1 MARNPIEIP
10 IASETRAFRQGVES
24 GIIEPLG
31 DAEKALKDLADSRGP
46 EQLERDMRDAQ
57 KATEKLADETRG
69 AARSIERGWQDAY
82 RGSSDAAEKGLGGM
96 QRRTE
101 EVSGEL
107 RQNLGETFSS
117 FRGDLE
123 DLPQIAQDVF
133 GGMAGSVGTLA
144 GSLGLAAGAAGV
156 GLLVAG
162 FQQIEERRQELE
174 DRANN
179 LASAY
184 IEAGTNVMDAIAI
197 ASRTSEIITGD
208 ERDKALEYA
217 NILGTD
223 LPTAARAMAGDVNAL
238 ATVNGIANR
247 ATEDAIDLGN
257 QYNETGKALT
267 STQQTK
273 LNEDLKAVAAAR
285 ELAGVVEDANA
296 KFNDQQAVLKGLITD
311 ADGAAVSVDG
321 LGNRVYELPDG
332 AKIMI
337 DAETGQATTDVAKFR
352 GDADGV
358 IDHLNARQVR
368 MRVTLDDSAVRNYR
382 PPTITIP
389 GQLVAR
395 GTIAQY

>member
-10 IASETRAFRQGVES
+10 IASETGAFEKGVKS
-24 GIIEPLG
+24 GILEPLE
-31 DAEKALKDLADSRGP
+31 DAERALKDLNDAGP
-46 EQLERDMRDAQ
+46 DKLDQQMRDAAKQ
-57 KATEKLADETRG
+57 TGKLKDETRD
-69 AARSIERGWQDAY
+69 AADAIDRDFKRAY
-82 RGSSDAAEKGLGGM
+82 RDAKQSADDGLDGM
-96 QRRTE
+96 SRRTE

-107 RQNLGETFSS
+107 KQNLGETFSS

-144 GSLGLAAGAAGV
+144 GSLGLAAGAAGI

-208 ERDKALEYA
+208 ERDKAKEYA
-217 NILGTD
+217 ELLGTD

-238 ATVNGIANR
+238 AAVNEIANR
-247 ATEDAIDLGN
+247 ATEDAIKLGD
-257 QYNETGKALT
+257 QYNDTGKTLT
-267 STQQTK
+267 STQQSK
-273 LNEDLKAVAAAR
+273 LTEDLKAVAAAR
-285 ELAGVVEDANA
+285 ELNGVVDEANS
-296 KFNDQQAVLKGLITD
+296 KFNDQQGVLKGLIRD
-311 ADGAAVSVDG
+311 ADGAAVSVDE
-321 LGNRVYELPDG
+321 LGNTVYKLPDG
-332 AKIMI
+332 AEIMI
-337 DAETGQATTDVAKFR
+337 DAKTGQATADVSRFR
-352 GDADGV
+352 GDTDGV

-368 MRVTLDDSAVRNYR
+368 MRVALDDSAVRNYR
-382 PPTITIP
+382 PPTLTIP
-389 GQLVAR
+389 GQVVAR
-395 GTIAQY
+395 GTVAMY